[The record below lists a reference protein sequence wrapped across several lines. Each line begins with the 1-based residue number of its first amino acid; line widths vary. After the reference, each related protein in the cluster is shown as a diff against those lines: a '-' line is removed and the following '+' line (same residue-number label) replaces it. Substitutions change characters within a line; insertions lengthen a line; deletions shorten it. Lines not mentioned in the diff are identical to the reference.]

1 MKKKP
6 GGKSGA
12 ADDPGKP
19 KGGAASILNRGI
31 QEAK

>member
-1 MKKKP
+1 MKDK
-6 GGKSGA
+6 GGASGSTT
-12 ADDPGKP
+12 DPAKP